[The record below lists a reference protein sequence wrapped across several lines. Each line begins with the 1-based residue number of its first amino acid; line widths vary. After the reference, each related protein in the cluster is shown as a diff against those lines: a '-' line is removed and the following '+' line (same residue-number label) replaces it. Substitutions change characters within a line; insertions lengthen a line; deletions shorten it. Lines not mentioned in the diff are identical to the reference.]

1 VLFFVYLVISKFLMR
16 MNQIIIVD
24 KPGCGAGESRQTEAE
39 MKGFNKAIQRT
50 TTLRFTHVQ

>member
-1 VLFFVYLVISKFLMR
+1 MR

-24 KPGCGAGESRQTEAE
+24 EPGCAAGETRQTQTE
-39 MKGFNKAIQRT
+39 MEGFNEGIQRT

>member
-1 VLFFVYLVISKFLMR
+1 MR

-24 KPGCGAGESRQTEAE
+24 EPGCGAGESRQTEAE
-39 MKGFNKAIQRT
+39 MEGFNKGIQRT